1 MTGLSAIAHAPSR
14 LKKENARFISQK
26 TTELPQ
32 ALQHFIH
39 NCYTFTPSV
48 FN

>member
-1 MTGLSAIAHAPSR
+1 MTGLSAIAHAA
-14 LKKENARFISQK
+14 KENARFISQK

-39 NCYTFTPSV
+39 NCCTFTPSV